1 MPDQMEL
8 PNLAAVFTYDG
19 IRRHIENVTIEWGG
33 ENIPPYRPTTII
45 GMERR
50 KGGKFS
56 NRIKRYT
63 IGKCGDMRIYF
74 K

>member
-19 IRRHIENVTIEWGG
+19 IRRHVENATIEWF
-33 ENIPPYRPTTII
+33 PRPATII
-45 GMERR
+45 GMEKR